1 MNTPTLLC
9 TPICRCLCICLF
21 LLISSAWY
29 VVITLRVIPFNK
41 RLANELS
48 EGAQQVDVLN
58 PLNPQDRALVTSLN
72 YRTNENVMTDT
83 GFFTLGSVQNKIFLP
98 SH

>member
-9 TPICRCLCICLF
+9 TPIRRCLFMCLF

-29 VVITLRVIPFNK
+29 VVITLRVTPFNK

-48 EGAQQVDVLN
+48 EGAQQVEVLN
-58 PLNPQDRALVTSLN
+58 PLPSGQGFCHITELQD
-72 YRTNENVMTDT
+72 E
-83 GFFTLGSVQNKIFLP
+83 
-98 SH
+98 

>member
-1 MNTPTLLC
+1 MNTPTFLC
-9 TPICRCLCICLF
+9 TPICRCLFICLF

-29 VVITLRVIPFNK
+29 VVIIHPVTPFNK

-58 PLNPQDRALVTSLN
+58 PLPSGQGSCHITELQD
-72 YRTNENVMTDT
+72 E
-83 GFFTLGSVQNKIFLP
+83 
-98 SH
+98 